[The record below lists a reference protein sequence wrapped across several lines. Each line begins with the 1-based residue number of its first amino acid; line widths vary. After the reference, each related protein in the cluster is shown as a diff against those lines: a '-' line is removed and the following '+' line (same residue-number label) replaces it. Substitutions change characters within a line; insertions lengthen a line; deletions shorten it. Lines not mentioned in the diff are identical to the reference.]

1 VPYTL
6 TKTALA
12 LLVALALGMLVGWLL
27 WGRRK
32 RTVTTSTD
40 TTVDAEVQRLRAR
53 VSNLEPVVTDRDRLK
68 AELDE
73 CRAAARSAAIQP
85 VAAVAA
91 PAAPAAGGEEV
102 DRLRAERDRLLSTV
116 AEHETTIGELRARN
130 WNSEARVGELEAQL
144 AGGAAA
150 SVPPT
155 PDVAAAEDVL
165 GRKIRLDDL
174 KVVEGIGPKI
184 EAMIHG
190 TGVTTWWALANTDV
204 AALQTMLDGGG
215 PRYQVHDPRTWPEQ
229 ARLLAEGKWAEFKA
243 LTDSLD
249 GGKPA
254 E

>member
-6 TKTALA
+6 TKTWLA

-53 VSNLEPVVTDRDRLK
+53 VSNLEPVVADRDRIK

-73 CRAAARSAAIQP
+73 CRAAAKSAATIQP
-85 VAAVAA
+85 LAAV
-91 PAAPAAGGEEV
+91 PAADTAEL
-102 DRLRAERDRLLSTV
+102 DRLRAERDHLIAAV
-116 AEHETTIGELRARN
+116 AEHETTIGDLRARN
-130 WNSEARVGELEAQL
+130 WNSEARVGELEARL
-144 AGGAAA
+144 AAGTTA
-150 SVPPT
+150 SVPPP
-155 PDVAAAEDVL
+155 PDVAAAVGVL
-165 GRKIRLDDL
+165 GRTITLDDL

-184 EAMIHG
+184 EEMIHS
-190 TGVTTWWALANTDV
+190 TGVTSWWELANTEV
-204 AALQTMLDGGG
+204 AALQTMLDGAG

-229 ARLLAEGKWAEFKA
+229 ARLLAEGRWAEFKA
-243 LTDSLD
+243 LTEALD